1 MLDGALHLQSPTGQ
15 TAYSDL
21 KFGSLKGLSI
31 GYDCLDGKFTYDQTG
46 IRTLNEVRLFEISLV
61 ALPAN
66 PLAQATSVKSLQ
78 EAVRVR
84 RAAADKN
91 DDAEAR
97 ATLRQLLS
105 DLQPLLVDEDEHE
118 DEGPAIEEEKARNRR
133 QIAFR
138 ENNLQSRA
146 PSQHIVLWA
155 KGEFMRSCSSQGR

>member
-1 MLDGALHLQSPTGQ
+1 VLDGALHLQSPTGQ

-61 ALPAN
+61 AIPAN
-66 PLAQATSVKSLQ
+66 LLAQVASLKSLHD
-78 EAVRVR
+78 AVRVV

-97 ATLRQLLS
+97 ATLRKLLS
-105 DLQPLLVDEDEHE
+105 DLRPLLVDEDEDGDDESAIE
-118 DEGPAIEEEKARNRR
+118 DEKAM
-133 QIAFR
+133 AAALR
-138 ENNLQSRA
+138 EMLLELKLCHYCQSD
-146 PSQHIVLWA
+146 
-155 KGEFMRSCSSQGR
+155 F